1 MERIDEKDMIIL
13 AQLRK
18 NAKLSSRALA
28 KRVGLPISTVY
39 RRIRK
44 MEDAGVIT
52 GYHVEVD
59 FDKVGKPVGILVM
72 INLAEGREF
81 IPIDKI
87 KQELRRMGEI
97 LELMTVH
104 GGNFDLLARVR
115 LASLKT
121 ITPFLE
127 RVRNIEGIEEVSCV
141 LVSEKLV

>member
-1 MERIDEKDMIIL
+1 MDEKDMIIL

-52 GYHVEVD
+52 GYHAEVD
-59 FDKVGKPVGILVM
+59 FDKIGKPVGILVM